1 MPTVLPDRKA
11 KHGFIV
17 MARFHVALRC
27 RRELFMLHKDYVS
40 TGENLY
46 FPSRMC
52 KRKVCPTTK
61 RRKAKEIQ
69 VVGQLYITDEC
80 G

>member
-1 MPTVLPDRKA
+1 MPTLLPERKA

-27 RRELFMLHKDYVS
+27 RRKLFMLHKDYVS

-46 FPSRMC
+46 FSS
-52 KRKVCPTTK
+52 
-61 RRKAKEIQ
+61 
-69 VVGQLYITDEC
+69 
-80 G
+80 

>member
-1 MPTVLPDRKA
+1 MPTLLPEGKA

-46 FPSRMC
+46 FPYYVRIGYVC
-52 KRKVCPTTK
+52 ATPKKEDIQKRC
-61 RRKAKEIQ
+61 R
-69 VVGQLYITDEC
+69 
-80 G
+80 

>member
-1 MPTVLPDRKA
+1 
-11 KHGFIV
+11 
-17 MARFHVALRC
+17 
-27 RRELFMLHKDYVS
+27 MLHKDYVS

-69 VVGQLYITDEC
+69 VVGQLHITEEC
-80 G
+80 GKAARPDFL